1 MNKKLSKN
9 DLRKIIAEEV
19 SLEEKRRSLKE
30 SESRK
35 IPRYAV
41 ERIAEEA
48 VASLKR
54 QMVVYINQTSN
65 STSQS
70 SQSMREASILLEEL
84 EEEMNKL
91 ISSKLGAFIRQS

>member
-1 MNKKLSKN
+1 MNKKLSKS

-19 SLEEKRRSLKE
+19 SIEDKRRSLKE

-41 ERIAEEA
+41 ERVAEEA

-54 QMVVYINQTSN
+54 QMVVHINQISN

-70 SQSMREASILLEEL
+70 SVSMREAAILLEEL
-84 EEEMNKL
+84 EEEMNDLIKNKL
-91 ISSKLGAFIRQS
+91 SAFIRQS